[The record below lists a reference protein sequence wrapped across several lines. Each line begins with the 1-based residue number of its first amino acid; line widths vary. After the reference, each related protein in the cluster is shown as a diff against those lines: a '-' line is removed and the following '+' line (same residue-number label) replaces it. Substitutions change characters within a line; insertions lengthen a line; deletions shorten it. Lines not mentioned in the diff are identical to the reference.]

1 MSQGGL
7 TITITE
13 IENSVRRNQIHSK
26 ESGQEHHQEFCPDCG
41 CTEFD
46 VDDSRAEISCKRC
59 GYIIEEN
66 MIDRGRD
73 WVAYNND
80 QLDKRARTGA
90 PSTFTISDKGLST
103 TIDFKNKDIKGNAI
117 PERNTYLM
125 YRLRKLNKR
134 MRVSGTG
141 ERNLAFAL
149 SQLDRESSKLG
160 IPRDVREDAALIY
173 RTAAKKNLVRGR
185 SIEGIVAASLYIA
198 CRRAGIPRSLDE
210 ISQNSDITKKQ
221 LGKNYRFLA
230 RQLKIKL
237 TLISPADYVPRFA
250 SNLGLSGKVESYA
263 IDIINQSRQKGL
275 LSGCEPT
282 GVAAAAL
289 YISSVL
295 LCERKTQKE
304 IAEISGVTEVTIRNR
319 FKQLSQQ
326 LQFAS
331 L

>member
-295 LCERKTQKE
+295 LGERKTQKE

>member
-26 ESGQEHHQEFCPDCG
+26 ERGQEHHQEFCPDCG